1 MKLQT
6 IATIT
11 IDFIIFYIFTFIEI
25 FISSYSFELQSSV
38 HSFQHV

>member
-25 FISSYSFELQSSV
+25 FISSYSFEL
-38 HSFQHV
+38 